1 MPDICLTKTHR
12 KYRTLLCICI
22 LIYLAAMLVRMIKI
36 VLDPTLT
43 RDGAVYLIWVEN
55 WIATGNFYY
64 DFFGRVDPSMPLS
77 PWTIKELIQLGGF
90 DAEIAGRSLSLF
102 FGSMFPVIG
111 FLFTWRLC
119 RSIRI
124 ALIAAFLLV
133 FLPELVELSG
143 QPMRDSCYI
152 SLCGVLMI
160 VLVEAF
166 RESTVFKWALCG
178 IFLALSV
185 YCRYEAMEF
194 AVIVPLFLAFLWAFK
209 KIKFREMFLDAAV
222 FFLVSALTLVLL
234 ALSVGFD
241 FRLIGRL
248 SFFFNR
254 IF

>member
-12 KYRTLLCICI
+12 RYRTLLCICI

-36 VLDPTLT
+36 ALDPTLT
-43 RDGAVYLIWVEN
+43 RDGSVYLIWVEN

-77 PWTIKELIQLGGF
+77 PWMIKELMQLGGF
-90 DAEIAGRSLSLF
+90 NVEIAGRSLSMF
-102 FGSMFPVIG
+102 FGSLFPVIG
-111 FLFTWRLC
+111 FLFTLRLC
-119 RSIRI
+119 RNIRV

-143 QPMRDSCYI
+143 QPMRENCYI
-152 SLCGVLMI
+152 VFCGMLMI

-166 RESTVFKWALCG
+166 RKSTVFKWALCG
-178 IFLALSV
+178 VILALSV

-194 AVIVPLFLAFLWAFK
+194 AVIVPLFLAALWAFK
-209 KIKFREMFLDAAV
+209 KIKFKEMFLNAAV
-222 FFLVSALTLVLL
+222 FFLVSGLSFVLL
-234 ALSVGFD
+234 AACVGFD
-241 FRLIGRL
+241 SRLIERL